1 MPALSPNNEPLKTS
15 PQYSLPHSRTC
26 CLLLSN
32 SLNRRSLA
40 ISARSP
46 FICHTPCGTRWRN
59 LSTLVASYSIHIPYR
74 PCLHCA
80 PRRYPT
86 VQLSSHVS
94 CSCLGLMR
102 WDCRNGSE
110 AMHSLRSTAKS
121 EIIVVKP
128 GHQNKMNAGTWSARP
143 GQRVGRCFLID
154 RVAAVFG
161 LDGCFIL
168 ECSPQADISHQC
180 RRRVSDQL
188 SGGTTV
194 ASTGRPR

>member
-1 MPALSPNNEPLKTS
+1 MVYKLSFSLACILEKSPSLRMFALLLLSTYHDGSFLYSPSRVENYMRFRVVLTVTVPRLHSLQINEPLKTL

-110 AMHSLRSTAKS
+110 AMRSLPSTAKS
-121 EIIVVKP
+121 EIIVVRS
-128 GHQNKMNAGTWSARP
+128 GH
-143 GQRVGRCFLID
+143 
-154 RVAAVFG
+154 
-161 LDGCFIL
+161 
-168 ECSPQADISHQC
+168 
-180 RRRVSDQL
+180 
-188 SGGTTV
+188 
-194 ASTGRPR
+194 